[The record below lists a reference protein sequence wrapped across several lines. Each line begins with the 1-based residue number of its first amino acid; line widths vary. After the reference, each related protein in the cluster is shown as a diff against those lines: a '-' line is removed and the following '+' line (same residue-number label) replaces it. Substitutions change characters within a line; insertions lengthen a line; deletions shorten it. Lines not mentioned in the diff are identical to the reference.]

1 MAQQQISAGSINA
14 AIAALRF
21 FFTATLAGLHAP
33 QSVDRVFVEQLL
45 RASGADLSR
54 TRAPTVSRPLEPL
67 TDQEKRILIFLAKG
81 VSNKEMASRLFV
93 SENTVKF
100 HLKHIYSKLA
110 VTSRLHAIAIARD
123 LGLIE

>member
-1 MAQQQISAGSINA
+1 
-14 AIAALRF
+14 
-21 FFTATLAGLHAP
+21 
-33 QSVDRVFVEQLL
+33 VFVEQLL

-54 TRAPTVSRPLEPL
+54 TMAPTVSRPLEPL